1 VRVNHQAFFCSL
13 FFARLA
19 DQILLFLVP
28 LVVFQT
34 TQKVSWSGIA
44 FFVEALPRY
53 LFFPLFG
60 ALSDR
65 FSPLKLMRI
74 SQTYRAVV
82 CIAGV
87 AGYALWGGIGWLIAL
102 SACCGILTSQGFVAR
117 EVMLPQI
124 FKAHKF
130 ERVLAVSQLA
140 DQLGVVLGW
149 WRWEFVVAATGV
161 LFLTA
166 DGAFV
171 LWQRVSGF
179 QAVTPERPQGHWT
192 QPLRTAVQHVVHL
205 PGLKKVILLAAAEN
219 LVIGVT
225 LATSAAMVTG
235 IHHQSGRF
243 YAVLQTLGAIATVL
257 ILLTI
262 ARALFS
268 RKTLGLLAFLAICL
282 GGVIAGTSA
291 SPWGYAVCFVL
302 ITGFDKMFNVYIRS
316 ARQKII
322 PARDYG
328 KTTGVI
334 ILLNNLTQPLAGL
347 LVGVFAGRRHTGLL
361 ILLLS
366 LTMGA
371 IGAAASI
378 AGPWLQQKRAAGIER
393 GTGLNEAG
401 IRESE

>member
-44 FFVEALPRY
+44 FFLEALPRY

-140 DQLGVVLGW
+140 LGVCGGRHRRAVPDRRRGI
-149 WRWEFVVAATGV
+149 RAVAAHKR
-161 LFLTA
+161 LS
-166 DGAFV
+166 
-171 LWQRVSGF
+171 R
-179 QAVTPERPQGHWT
+179 R
-192 QPLRTAVQHVVHL
+192 
-205 PGLKKVILLAAAEN
+205 
-219 LVIGVT
+219 
-225 LATSAAMVTG
+225 
-235 IHHQSGRF
+235 
-243 YAVLQTLGAIATVL
+243 
-257 ILLTI
+257 
-262 ARALFS
+262 RA
-268 RKTLGLLAFLAICL
+268 
-282 GGVIAGTSA
+282 
-291 SPWGYAVCFVL
+291 
-302 ITGFDKMFNVYIRS
+302 
-316 ARQKII
+316 
-322 PARDYG
+322 
-328 KTTGVI
+328 
-334 ILLNNLTQPLAGL
+334 
-347 LVGVFAGRRHTGLL
+347 
-361 ILLLS
+361 
-366 LTMGA
+366 
-371 IGAAASI
+371 
-378 AGPWLQQKRAAGIER
+378 
-393 GTGLNEAG
+393 
-401 IRESE
+401 